1 MAMRQKITDVF
12 LEVLRYVIAAAVF
25 FAWWFAMFII
35 FSIFLM
41 NIWHTNF
48 DEILRL
54 SEIMAV
60 ISEIIYIIY
69 RVKKR

>member
-1 MAMRQKITDVF
+1 MAMRQKITDIF
-12 LEVLRYVIAAAVF
+12 LEVLRYVIASAVF